1 MTGAASTTATTA
13 VAVAGSSITNAPSSG
28 SVSGG
33 GGGGGGGNPARAL
46 GFAAHLGMT
55 SIEGKDK
62 EKGASLHRRHSQKYQ
77 NTPATPT
84 TTATTT
90 DANPTT
96 RSRSASV
103 SGSGSASS
111 SSNPTSVGSSRMSS
125 FSEPGTAMNVVAA
138 TGTRDAGVGVDAT
151 SPSSAAATTTTTTI
165 TAFTPITVLR
175 NALKDVAEES
185 PSALID
191 GFISP
196 LVLSPIPIAL
206 PPSSHPNNAN
216 ANASSSNYSG
226 GISQLSASAPNQ
238 FHPLKMSVDHRSGS
252 MTPSISTPS
261 ISTVQYAPS
270 HRQVF
275 SSAAVPVASSL
286 SPTTAKRG
294 DVAIESGVVAEVI
307 GTLRRMTVDGE
318 Q

>member
-1 MTGAASTTATTA
+1 
-13 VAVAGSSITNAPSSG
+13 
-28 SVSGG
+28 
-33 GGGGGGGNPARAL
+33 
-46 GFAAHLGMT
+46 MT
-55 SIEGKDK
+55 SIEGKEK

-103 SGSGSASS
+103 SGLGSASS

-125 FSEPGTAMNVVAA
+125 FSEPGTAMHVVAA

-151 SPSSAAATTTTTTI
+151 SPSSTAATTTTTTI

-196 LVLSPIPIAL
+196 LVLSPIPIA
-206 PPSSHPNNAN
+206 
-216 ANASSSNYSG
+216 NASSSNYSG

-238 FHPLKMSVDHRSGS
+238 IHPLKMSVDHRSGS

-270 HRQVF
+270 HRHVF